1 MISDRKRPQHIR
13 ISKDSPYYPM
23 SYKGYISPARLAM
36 AQHLDRCLGSD
47 EYIYFIDGNEFN
59 TELDNLDLVSH
70 KELNKLNEI
79 RRITNQIDRLTARRE
94 TLWNQHTEIVFNHT
108 PCTCPKCM
116 RSREARQAEYKL

>member
-13 ISKDSPYYPM
+13 ISKDNPYYPM

-36 AQHLDRCLGSD
+36 AEHLGRCLGSD
-47 EYIYFIDGNEFN
+47 EYIHFIDGNEFN
-59 TELDNLDLVSH
+59 NDIANIILVPH

-79 RRITNQIDRLTARRE
+79 RRAVSAMDRLSIRID
-94 TLWNQHTEIVFNHT
+94 TLQNQLVEIQFNHP
-108 PCTCPKCM
+108 PCNCPKCM